1 MCDRRLLC
9 DMINKC
15 AEYGKKIY
23 SFDDISVCSENFG
36 TIECYTPQI
45 IQDNIPYNCNGKLRQ
60 IGKPILCIAGTSSR
74 QGKYSLQLDL
84 KRLLKQTKIKVRL
97 LSTEPSGYL
106 LGASITDYSYASM

>member
-1 MCDRRLLC
+1 
-9 DMINKC
+9 MINKC

-84 KRLLKQTKIKVRL
+84 KRLLKQKKIKVFNK
-97 LSTEPSGYL
+97 
-106 LGASITDYSYASM
+106 

>member
-1 MCDRRLLC
+1 
-9 DMINKC
+9 MINKC

-36 TIECYTPQI
+36 TIECYTSQI

-60 IGKPILCIAGTSSR
+60 IGKPILCISGTSSR

-84 KRLLKQTKIKVRL
+84 KRLLKQKNIKVGL
-97 LSTEPSGYL
+97 LATEPSGYNYY
-106 LGASITDYSYASM
+106 GASITDYSYASM